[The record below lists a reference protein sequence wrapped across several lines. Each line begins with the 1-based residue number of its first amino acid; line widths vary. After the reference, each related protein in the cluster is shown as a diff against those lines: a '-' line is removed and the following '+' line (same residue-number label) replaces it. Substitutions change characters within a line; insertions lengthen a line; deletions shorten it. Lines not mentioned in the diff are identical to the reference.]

1 MITRNLLSLSVL
13 LALFWIKDCIARGGN
28 TLTLVN
34 SDGAIRSSSQLA
46 GYGGEGAQRSIIA
59 VLDTTGGSCLQLLK
73 SCLQIDINIESSNCI
88 SMCTTK
94 DKAVLYAVYQQMNGA
109 KYCGS
114 RAAEYCSSVAHKIV
128 VALPAQDL
136 SDTLRGHEQV
146 LRKLANQMTS
156 ESNLKSVIFLVDT
169 TNAPSSSIETISA
182 DVQTL
187 FRDVYS
193 DITGKVID
201 DFNLPKNAN

>member
-1 MITRNLLSLSVL
+1 MVRMIGRNLLSLAAL
-13 LALFWIKDCIARGGN
+13 LAIFFVKGCSARGAS

-34 SDGAIRSSSQLA
+34 SEGAIRSPSQLA
-46 GYGGEGAQRSIIA
+46 GHGGEGAERTIIS
-59 VLDTTGGSCLQLLK
+59 VLDTTGGSCLQLMK
-73 SCLQIDINIESSNCI
+73 SCLQMDINLESSNCI
-88 SMCTTK
+88 SMCTSK

-136 SDTLRGHEQV
+136 SETLRGHEQV

-156 ESNLKSVIFLVDT
+156 ESDLRSVVFLVDT
-169 TNAPSSSIETISA
+169 TSAPSTSIETVSA
-182 DVQTL
+182 DIQTF
-187 FRDVYS
+187 FRNVYA
-193 DITGKVID
+193 DITGKVNC
-201 DFNLPKNAN
+201 NLHVV